1 MNAFDELKLF
11 VYESCLSSEMI
22 EEMID
27 LMESCDE
34 EDVQEV
40 CESVEALVTEANA
53 YNKLANKYK
62 DEYNKNMRKA
72 KTYHDASMIETN
84 EPETRAL
91 TRAHQARIDAN
102 DNGLYDI
109 RKYKRRGIGTK
120 IDPNNIRD
128 TDECK
133 NAREKKH
140 DWMRDHGN
148 IGKSPEEMYKAGRYL
163 NAQKELNKIDKKYK
177 R

>member
-1 MNAFDELKLF
+1 MNAFDELKLK
-11 VYESCLSSEMI
+11 VYESTLSSEMI

-40 CESVEALVTEANA
+40 CESVEAFVTEANA

-62 DEYNKNMRKA
+62 DEYNKNMMKA
-72 KTYHDASMIETN
+72 KTYHDASMVETN
-84 EPETRAL
+84 EPETKAL
-91 TRAHQARIDAN
+91 TRAYQARIDA
-102 DNGLYDI
+102 DSNGLGDI
-109 RKYKRRGIGTK
+109 RKYSKRGIGTK
-120 IDPNNIRD
+120 LNPNNIRH
-128 TDECK
+128 TDKCK
-133 NAREKKH
+133 DAREKKH
-140 DWMRDHGN
+140 DWMMDHGN
-148 IGKSPEEMYKAGRYL
+148 IGKSPEEMYKSGRYL